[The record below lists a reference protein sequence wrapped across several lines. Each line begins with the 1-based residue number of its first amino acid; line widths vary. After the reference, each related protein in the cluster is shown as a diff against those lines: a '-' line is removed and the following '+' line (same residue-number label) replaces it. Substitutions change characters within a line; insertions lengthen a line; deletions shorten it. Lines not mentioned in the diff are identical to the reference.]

1 MHTNLSKFPEN
12 FYLKHHIFDVDF
24 QFYFIHPIG
33 CEDSVVRIWR
43 VPEEGLLE
51 TMSVPA
57 AELTG
62 KI

>member
-1 MHTNLSKFPEN
+1 MMLSS
-12 FYLKHHIFDVDF
+12 IS
-24 QFYFIHPIG
+24 FIHPIG

-51 TMSVPA
+51 TLSEPA

-62 KI
+62 EI